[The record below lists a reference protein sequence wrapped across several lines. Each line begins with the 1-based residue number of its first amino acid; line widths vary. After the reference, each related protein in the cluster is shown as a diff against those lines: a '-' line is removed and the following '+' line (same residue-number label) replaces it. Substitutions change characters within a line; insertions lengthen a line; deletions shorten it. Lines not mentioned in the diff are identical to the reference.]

1 MTIHFNGIYGSLRLR
16 EILQSPRTSMAAR
29 TLCMIAINEVLSEH
43 LEIDNEIW
51 LYCTCTAVYQGN
63 KAHRDILKELRAA
76 FYLPHG
82 PPTLQRLNE
91 PSSSHRNRGA
101 SGEVVERAPPW
112 YWVWAELRF
121 EELYDRRPET
131 MPDPSPCSPDPVND
145 QFDDD

>member
-1 MTIHFNGIYGSLRLR
+1 MNLIFHSNFPQTADVIKRL
-16 EILQSPRTSMAAR
+16 PSMAVR
-29 TLCMIAINEVLSEH
+29 CLQMHAITEVLSEH

-51 LYCTCTAVYQGN
+51 LYCTCAAIYQGN

-76 FYLPHG
+76 FYSPHG

-91 PSSSHRNRGA
+91 PSSIHRNRGA
-101 SGEVVERAPPW
+101 NGEIVERAPPW

-131 MPDPSPCSPDPVND
+131 MPVPSPCSPDPVND
-145 QFDDD
+145 QFDDE